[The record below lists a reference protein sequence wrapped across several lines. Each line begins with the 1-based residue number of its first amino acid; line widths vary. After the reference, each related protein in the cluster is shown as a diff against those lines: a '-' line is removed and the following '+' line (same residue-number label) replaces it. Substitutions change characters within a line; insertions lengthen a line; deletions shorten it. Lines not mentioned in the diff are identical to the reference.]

1 MIGKQF
7 KGSDFNRCL
16 NYVLK
21 KEGASII
28 GGTVVSTEPSSLIR
42 EFHFYT
48 QVNPKV
54 TRPLF
59 HGILSNQDALD
70 DLTWHRICNE
80 YLKLMGFTNN
90 PYLLVHH
97 TDRPH
102 DHIHIVAG
110 RVRAD
115 GSCVCDRFDYYQSL
129 KAVRQLEKQFK
140 LSSPQ
145 SKYTQK
151 IPSVSELPSINYIKS
166 AINELCQQP
175 NLSLIELLRSL
186 DSFEIGVSFHKTRNN
201 KIRGISYHYGKNK
214 LTGTQLGKTYTW
226 PGLIGR
232 RNLFYQPEQQAILEE
247 LASPRNSNL
256 LLNEHQASLINL
268 TNEATDKSTDK
279 STVVTTSGMAKKTRS
294 RRR

>member
-1 MIGKQF
+1 MIGKHF

-28 GGTVVSTEPSSLIR
+28 GGTVVSTESSSLTR

-54 TRPLF
+54 TRPMF
-59 HGILSNQDALD
+59 HGILSNPEPLD
-70 DLTWHRICNE
+70 DVAWHKIGNE
-80 YLKLMGFTNN
+80 YLNLMGFTNN

-110 RVRAD
+110 RVKAD
-115 GSCVCDRFDYYQSL
+115 GKCVSDRFDYYRNKQ
-129 KAVRQLEKQFK
+129 AVRQLEKQFK
-140 LSSPQ
+140 LSTPQ
-145 SKYTQK
+145 FKYTQK
-151 IPSVSELPSINYIKS
+151 IPSVEELPSISYIKS

-186 DSFEIGVSFHKTRNN
+186 DSFEIGVSFHKTKHNQ
-201 KIRGISYHYGKNK
+201 IRGISYHYGQKR

-226 PGLIGR
+226 TGLISKR
-232 RNLFYQPEQQAILEE
+232 KLFYRQQQQPILE
-247 LASPRNSNL
+247 
-256 LLNEHQASLINL
+256 
-268 TNEATDKSTDK
+268 
-279 STVVTTSGMAKKTRS
+279 
-294 RRR
+294 